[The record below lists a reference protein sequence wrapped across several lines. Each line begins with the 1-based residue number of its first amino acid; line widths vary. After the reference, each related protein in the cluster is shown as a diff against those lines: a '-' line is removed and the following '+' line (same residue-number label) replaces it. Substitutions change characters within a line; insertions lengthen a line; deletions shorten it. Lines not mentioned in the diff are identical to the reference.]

1 MPVAAVIED
10 GEEFVCA
17 VKKGEGFERRV
28 VALGKSDDRFV
39 EIVQGLEE
47 GEPVFLNPGTVL
59 VDSLSRDQEQ
69 ALEWSGRPST
79 NE

>member
-1 MPVAAVIED
+1 
-10 GEEFVCA
+10 
-17 VKKGEGFERRV
+17 
-28 VALGKSDDRFV
+28 
-39 EIVQGLEE
+39 
-47 GEPVFLNPGTVL
+47 LNPETVL